1 MNKILQQLCRI
12 GIVPV
17 VSVED
22 AGKAVGLANA
32 LAAGG
37 IPAAEVTFRTQAGE
51 EASAIA
57 EIAAGIGGGWHNSE
71 CGAMPAGIVPPAPSS
86 LSLPGTTKILYPTAW
101 VWVYR

>member
-51 EASAIA
+51 EAIRLIA
-57 EIAAGIGGGWHNSE
+57 ENCPQVLVGAGTILNVGQ
-71 CGAMPAGIVPPAPSS
+71 CQRAPSS